1 MSVLST
7 LLDSML
13 PNRAFHQRVK
23 GLPDSKARARYWAV
37 RIALFVLVLLALSY
51 FGVNQHRQ
59 LQ

>member
-23 GLPDSKARARYWAV
+23 GLSDSKSRAKYWAV
-37 RIALFVLVLLALSY
+37 RIALFVMVLIALSY

>member
-1 MSVLST
+1 MSILST

-13 PNRAFHQRVK
+13 PNRAFHRRVES
-23 GLPDSKARARYWAV
+23 LPDSKSRATYWAV
-37 RIALFVLVLLALSY
+37 RIALFVIVLIALSY

>member
-7 LLDSML
+7 LFDSML

-23 GLPDSKARARYWAV
+23 GLPDAKSRAKYWAL
-37 RIALFVLVLLALSY
+37 RIALFVLVLIALSY
-51 FGVNQHRQ
+51 FGVSQHRL